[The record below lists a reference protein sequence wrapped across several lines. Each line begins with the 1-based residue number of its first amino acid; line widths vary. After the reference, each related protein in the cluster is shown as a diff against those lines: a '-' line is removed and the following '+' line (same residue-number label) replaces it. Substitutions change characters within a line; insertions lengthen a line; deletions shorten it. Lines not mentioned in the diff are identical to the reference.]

1 MRIRNGLVAGGWAA
15 VLGAIPS
22 TVYGLATGQVS
33 EPTLAAGSMLLPK
46 ERRRSTLALAA
57 VPVHLGLSFGWGVI
71 ASLILPKR
79 STAAWG
85 VALGAAIAAL
95 DLGVIGPR
103 FPRIN
108 SLPPLPQVAD
118 HLAYGL
124 AVGLVLERRR
134 TNMAADG

>member
-1 MRIRNGLVAGGWAA
+1 MRIKDGLVAGSWAA

-33 EPTLAAGSMLLPK
+33 ETTLAAGSILLPK
-46 ERRRSTLALAA
+46 ERRRSTLGLAA

-71 ASLILPKR
+71 ASLILPRR
-79 STAAWG
+79 STSAWG

-95 DLGVIGPR
+95 DLGVIGRR
-103 FPRIN
+103 FPRIQA
-108 SLPPLPQVAD
+108 LPPVPQIAD

-124 AVGLVLERRR
+124 VVGLVLKRRR
-134 TNMAADG
+134 INIAGDG